1 MYFDKLINL
10 LSPPSDI
17 DSISIKRNVE
27 RISNKIHIQ
36 YFSGKRGTVSLGAYR
51 WRMFDMVVY
60 CTRT

>member
-27 RISNKIHIQ
+27 LVEEHFKIIFPED
-36 YFSGKRGTVSLGAYR
+36 YI
-51 WRMFDMVVY
+51 
-60 CTRT
+60 